1 MIVIGGGLA
10 GLAAGVALAE
20 SGWRVRLFE
29 QRPFLGGRATSY
41 VLPDGEHVDNCQHV
55 TLGCCTNLE
64 DFYRRIGAAGKI
76 KFFDRL
82 LFLDPQGRRGKMQA
96 GFLPA
101 PFHLT
106 GSFAAFAPLS
116 LLDKLSIARAMLDI
130 LQTQGNPA
138 DLQEKGGISML
149 EWLRRRGQTKRAIE
163 RFWRVVLVSAL
174 DEELDRTDARFGV
187 DVFWKVFLSN
197 STGYRMGVPAVPL
210 ANLYD
215 GCKSEIERRG
225 GEVVLRAPV
234 RGLKM
239 ESGELAGIRLD
250 EGREETADA
259 YVFAVPHAVLAELL
273 PQSMKQSDPAL
284 SNLEKIKVAPIT
296 GVHFWFDR
304 PVMKEP
310 FVTLLDTTTQWIF
323 NKTAL
328 YGDSNGQ
335 ANTALTGQYLQLV
348 ISASY
353 DLLQKPRQEIID
365 LCLEEV
371 RKALPAARNA
381 ELVKATVIKEAAATF
396 SPEPGVDRWRPR
408 QQTSIPRLFL
418 AGDWTDTGWPATMEG
433 AVRSGY
439 LAAEA
444 LLRSDGTPLKFLQ
457 PDLPPDGFIA
467 MWLGKHT
474 ALVDSPDVR
483 RQSTR
488 ALIGL
493 RKNGEK
499 SLDSETYVREPRKGD
514 RLRRFG
520 S

>member
-1 MIVIGGGLA
+1 LKSVIVIGGGLA

-82 LFLDPQGRRGKMQA
+82 LFLDPQGRRGVMHA
-96 GFLPA
+96 GLLPA

-106 GSFAAFAPLS
+106 GSFAAFAPLA

-130 LQTQGNPA
+130 LQTQGKPA

-187 DVFWKVFLSN
+187 DVFWKAFLSN
-197 STGYRMGVPAVPL
+197 STGYRMGVPSVPL

-215 GCKSEIERRG
+215 GCKLEIERRG
-225 GEVVLRAPV
+225 GEVALRTPV
-234 RGLKM
+234 RGLKIAN
-239 ESGELAGIRLD
+239 GELAGVRFD
-250 EGREETADA
+250 EGKEETADA
-259 YVFAVPHAVLAELL
+259 YVFAVPHTALAELL
-273 PQSMKQSDPAL
+273 PESVKQSDPSLA
-284 SNLEKIKVAPIT
+284 NLDKIKVAPIT

-304 PVMKEP
+304 PVMSEP
-310 FVTLLDTTTQWIF
+310 FLTLLDTTTQWIF

-328 YGDSNGQ
+328 YADSN
-335 ANTALTGQYLQLV
+335 AKDNTAPAVQYLQLV

-365 LCLEEV
+365 LCLAEV
-371 RKALPAARNA
+371 CVALPAARDA
-381 ELVKATVIKEAAATF
+381 KLVKATVIKEAAATF
-396 SPEPGVDRWRPR
+396 SPEPGVDRWRPKQR
-408 QQTSIPRLFL
+408 TSVPRLFL

-444 LLRSDGTPLKFLQ
+444 LLRATGAPRKFLQ
-457 PDLPPDGFIA
+457 PDLEPDGFIA
-467 MWLGKHT
+467 MWLGRQNT
-474 ALVDSPDVR
+474 A
-483 RQSTR
+483 T
-488 ALIGL
+488 
-493 RKNGEK
+493 
-499 SLDSETYVREPRKGD
+499 
-514 RLRRFG
+514 G
-520 S
+520 SS

>member
-64 DFYRRIGAAGKI
+64 DFYRRVGSVDKI

-82 LFLDPQGRRGKMQA
+82 FFLDPQGRRGEMQA
-96 GFLPA
+96 GILPT

-116 LLDKLSIARAMLDI
+116 LWDKLSIARAMLDI
-130 LQTQGNPA
+130 LRTKGRPA
-138 DLQEKGGISML
+138 DLVENGGISML
-149 EWLRRRGQTKRAIE
+149 EWLGRRGQTQGAIE

-187 DVFWKVFLSN
+187 AVFWKAFLSN
-197 STGYRMGVPAVPL
+197 RSGYRMGVPTVPL
-210 ANLYD
+210 AQLYD
-215 GCKSEIERRG
+215 GCKAEIERRG

-234 RGLKM
+234 RGLKI
-239 ESGELAGIRLD
+239 ENGEIAGVRFD
-250 EGREETADA
+250 EGKEETADA
-259 YVFAVPHAVLAELL
+259 YVFAVPHTALAELL
-273 PQSMKQSDPAL
+273 PESVKQSDPSLA
-284 SNLEKIKVAPIT
+284 NLDKLKVAPIT

-304 PVMKEP
+304 QVMKEP

-328 YGDSNGQ
+328 YGAANGKPES
-335 ANTALTGQYLQLV
+335 ASAGGGQYLQLV

-353 DLLQKPRQEIID
+353 DLLQKSRQEIID
-365 LCLEEV
+365 QCLEEV
-371 RKALPAARNA
+371 RHALPAARDA
-381 ELVKATVIKEAAATF
+381 QLLKATVIKEAAATF
-396 SPEPGVDRWRPR
+396 SPEPGVDRWRPK
-408 QQTSIPRLFL
+408 QQSSVRGLFL

-444 LLRSDGTPLKFLQ
+444 VLRVHGTPRGFLQ
-457 PDLPPDGFIA
+457 PDLAPDGFVA
-467 MWLGKHT
+467 MWLGKSAAQT
-474 ALVDSPDVR
+474 DR
-483 RQSTR
+483 
-488 ALIGL
+488 
-493 RKNGEK
+493 
-499 SLDSETYVREPRKGD
+499 GD
-514 RLRRFG
+514 R
-520 S
+520 

>member
-1 MIVIGGGLA
+1 MSSKNVIVIGGGLA
-10 GLAAGVALAE
+10 GLAAGVALADA
-20 SGWRVRLFE
+20 GCRVRLFE
-29 QRPFLGGRATSY
+29 QRPYLGGRATSY
-41 VLPDGEHVDNCQHV
+41 ALPDGEHVDNCQHV
-55 TLGCCTNLE
+55 TLGCCTNLD

-82 LFLDPQGRRGKMQA
+82 LFLDPQGRKGEMQS

-106 GSFAAFAPLS
+106 GSFATFAPLA

-130 LQTQGNPA
+130 LKTKGKPA
-138 DLQEKGGISML
+138 DLQEQGDVSML
-149 EWLRRRGQTKRAIE
+149 EWLRRRGQTKRAIG

-174 DEELDRTDARFGV
+174 DEELHRTDARFGV
-187 DVFWKVFLSN
+187 DVFWKAFLSN

-239 ESGELAGIRLD
+239 ESGELAGVRFD

-259 YVFAVPHAVLAELL
+259 YLFAVPHTTLGELL
-273 PQSMKQSDPAL
+273 PESVKQSDPSLA
-284 SNLEKIKVAPIT
+284 NLDKIKVAPIT

-304 PVMKEP
+304 PVMTEP
-310 FVTLLDTTTQWIF
+310 FLTLLDTTTQWIF

-328 YGDSNGQ
+328 YADSN
-335 ANTALTGQYLQLV
+335 AKENSAPAGQYLQLV

-353 DLLQKPRQEIID
+353 DLLQEPRQEIID
-365 LCLEEV
+365 LCLAEV
-371 RKALPAARNA
+371 RQALPAARHA
-381 ELVKATVIKEAAATF
+381 KLVKATVM
-396 SPEPGVDRWRPR
+396 
-408 QQTSIPRLFL
+408 
-418 AGDWTDTGWPATMEG
+418 MEG

-444 LLRSDGTPLKFLQ
+444 LLRATGSPRRFLQ
-457 PDLPPDGFIA
+457 PDLDPDGFMA
-467 MWLGKHT
+467 MWLGKQNT
-474 ALVDSPDVR
+474 A
-483 RQSTR
+483 T
-488 ALIGL
+488 
-493 RKNGEK
+493 
-499 SLDSETYVREPRKGD
+499 
-514 RLRRFG
+514 G